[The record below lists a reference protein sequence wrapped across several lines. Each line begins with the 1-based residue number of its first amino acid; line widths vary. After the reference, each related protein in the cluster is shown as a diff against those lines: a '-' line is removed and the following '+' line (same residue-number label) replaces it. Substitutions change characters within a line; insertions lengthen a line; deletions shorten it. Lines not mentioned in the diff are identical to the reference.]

1 MLLVLRINSSFMSF
15 WSQRLQCSHDLICR
29 RHQKGVIQHFKRKI
43 NDKKVTRRF
52 DDSIRATVT
61 AKTKEKERSQDIWI
75 HDF

>member
-1 MLLVLRINSSFMSF
+1 MTLYAEDIRKVLYNILKEKST
-15 WSQRLQCSHDLICR
+15 I
-29 RHQKGVIQHFKRKI
+29 
-43 NDKKVTRRF
+43 KKVTRRF